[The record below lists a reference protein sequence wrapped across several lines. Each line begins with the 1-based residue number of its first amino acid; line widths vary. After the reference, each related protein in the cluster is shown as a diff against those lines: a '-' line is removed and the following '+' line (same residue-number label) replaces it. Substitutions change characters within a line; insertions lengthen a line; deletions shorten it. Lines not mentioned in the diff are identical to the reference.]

1 MIESDFLMKKILSLV
16 YVAIL
21 FTILQINAFS
31 TDYSVVSK
39 NPKIVDAL
47 QRLESIHKGD
57 VLSILY
63 GNNCTGRP
71 IRVMFRELEMY
82 GMGNCEAVT
91 LRTKS
96 GGVVIYINKKHQDAP
111 SEAIACLI
119 AHESQHAPLSGT
131 MQEEVRAWIQEVTT
145 WNAFLRQNQDLAYM
159 KSPLTKRLNYLG
171 RLYNADGQK
180 QIEAVIAKQPIYAG
194 LN

>member
-1 MIESDFLMKKILSLV
+1 M
-16 YVAIL
+16 L
-21 FTILQINAFS
+21 FTIVQINAFS
-31 TDYSVVSK
+31 NDYSTISK
-39 NPKIVDAL
+39 NPKIVDSL

-63 GNNCTGRP
+63 GNNPTGQP
-71 IRVMFRELEMY
+71 IRVMFRELEVY
-82 GMGNCEAVT
+82 GLGNCEAVT
-91 LRTKS
+91 MRTKS

-119 AHESQHAPLSGT
+119 AHESQHSALTGT

-145 WNAFLRQNQDLAYM
+145 WNSFLRQNKDLAYM

-171 RLYNADGQK
+171 RLYNSEGQK

>member
-1 MIESDFLMKKILSLV
+1 MKKILTLV

-21 FTILQINAFS
+21 FTIVQINAFS

-39 NPKIVDAL
+39 NPKIITAL

-57 VLSILY
+57 ILSTLY
-63 GNNCTGRP
+63 GNNATGRP
-71 IRVMFRELEMY
+71 IRVMFRELEVY

-91 LRTKS
+91 LPTKA
-96 GGVVIYINKKHQDAP
+96 GGVVIYINKKHEDAP
-111 SEAIACLI
+111 PEAIACLI
-119 AHESQHAPLSGT
+119 AHESQHSALAGT
-131 MQEEVRAWIQEVTT
+131 MQEEIRAWIQEVTT
-145 WNAFLRQNQDLAYM
+145 WNAFLRQNKDLAYT

-171 RLYNADGQK
+171 RLYNTDGQK